1 MQVCMCVSLCVCV
14 CACVCVLCVC
24 VFVCVCVHACADDSK
39 LDKVLMQAQPHC
51 LHHAQTQHSVYA
63 TCKALGASAL
73 LYAPLC
79 EALIE
84 RLGLHQ
90 VWVSY
95 TQTHTHTHTHTHLQ
109 GRLLVGHG
117 LSNDLKAMMLDHP
130 RKDIRDTARWGAPS
144 HVLPTKLVFKT
155 YLPLRACSP
164 CVLVECEASL
174 SLLV

>member
-1 MQVCMCVSLCVCV
+1 MRACDVKSPAAITLEDAQKQVAALMQVCMCVSLCVCV

-95 TQTHTHTHTHTHLQ
+95 TQTHTHTHTHTHTC
-109 GRLLVGHG
+109 RVVCW
-117 LSNDLKAMMLDHP
+117 
-130 RKDIRDTARWGAPS
+130 WGMG
-144 HVLPTKLVFKT
+144 
-155 YLPLRACSP
+155 
-164 CVLVECEASL
+164 
-174 SLLV
+174 